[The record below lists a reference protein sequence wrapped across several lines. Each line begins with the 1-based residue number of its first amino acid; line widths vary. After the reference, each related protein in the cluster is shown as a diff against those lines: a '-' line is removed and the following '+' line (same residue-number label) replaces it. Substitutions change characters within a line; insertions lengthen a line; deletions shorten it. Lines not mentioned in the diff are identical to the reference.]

1 MKRLHIF
8 ILLLTAA
15 IMTTGDAPAC
25 TSAIISSKAS
35 RNGRPLLWKHRDTS
49 NVDNVVDFISGTA
62 TEFSFTALYNATDKA
77 RKEAWVGMNEKGF
90 AVMNTASYNIKNDK
104 VPNSQMDK
112 EGIIMTGAL
121 KKCVTV
127 DDFRLYLDS
136 LISLGRPLG
145 VEANFGVIDAE
156 GNGAYFE
163 TNNNSYKV
171 YDLADAEDGILIRT
185 NYSHSGGNPKTG
197 KVREDNAEHLLRKAA
212 RGGDIT
218 AEMLTEDVSRCFYR
232 ATEDRNFAHGT
243 ERLIADVDFIPRYK
257 STASVVIEGMVP
269 GTEGDPVDEYIMWT
283 ALGYPPTAITA
294 PVYCREDG
302 MPASFRGTLPN
313 GHAPAADAAKK
324 LRDEVFAKSTAKKK
338 IVNLEL
344 LFNAKNDGYCQRQ
357 VMQNL
362 NTYRMTRQRLNR
374 E

>member
-1 MKRLHIF
+1 MKRLHIS
-8 ILLLTAA
+8 ILLFFTAVCA
-15 IMTTGDAPAC
+15 VCDAYGC

-49 NVDNVVDFISGTA
+49 SVDNVVDFIPGSA
-62 TEFSFTALYNATDKA
+62 TEYSFTALYNASDKD
-77 RKEAWVGMNEKGF
+77 RKEAWVGMNEMGF
-90 AVMNTASYNIKNDK
+90 AVMNTASYNIKDDK
-104 VPNSQMDK
+104 VPNSQMDR

-121 KKCVTV
+121 KKCVSL
-127 DDFRLYLDS
+127 DDFRQYLDS

-163 TNNNSYKV
+163 TNNHSYKV

-197 KVREDNAEHLLRKAA
+197 KVREENAEHLLRKAA
-212 RGGDIT
+212 RGGEIT

-232 ATEDRNFAHGT
+232 ATEDLNFAHGKQ
-243 ERLIADVDFIPRYK
+243 RLVADVDFIPRYK
-257 STASVVIEGMVP
+257 STASVVIEGIVP
-269 GTEGDPVDEYIMWT
+269 GTDADPVDEYIMWT

-313 GHAPAADAAKK
+313 GHSPASDAAKK

-338 IVNLEL
+338 IVNLDL
-344 LFNAKNDGYCQRQ
+344 LFNADNDGYCQRQ

-362 NTYRMTRQRLNR
+362 NTYRMTRQRLGR